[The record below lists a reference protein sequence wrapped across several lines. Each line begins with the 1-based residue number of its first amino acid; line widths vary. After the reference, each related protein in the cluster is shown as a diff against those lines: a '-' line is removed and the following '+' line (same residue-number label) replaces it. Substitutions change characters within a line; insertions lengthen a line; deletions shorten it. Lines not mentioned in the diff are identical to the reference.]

1 MLRVLVMAVFTIG
14 LIFPSYGSR
23 VHAASR
29 PVAYLTWYG
38 QSCFLLESA
47 SGTRVLMDPIP
58 PNLGYVPP
66 TDLTVQAV
74 TISHDHPDHNH
85 ISMVQGKARVFRGLT
100 PDKRGWMR
108 INETVRDIAIRSVG
122 VYHDRKK
129 GAERGLSTIFV
140 FEIGGVR
147 IAHLGNLGHPLND
160 QQLSAIG
167 SIDVVLVPVG
177 GDHALDASTAT
188 YVVDQIRP
196 RLLIIP
202 MHYKTKVSNTPD
214 LEPLDAFVAGRP
226 NVRWETT
233 HRLPLTGLRYKP
245 SAEVVILPYP

>member
-1 MLRVLVMAVFTIG
+1 
-14 LIFPSYGSR
+14 
-23 VHAASR
+23 
-29 PVAYLTWYG
+29 
-38 QSCFLLESA
+38 
-47 SGTRVLMDPIP
+47 MDPIP
-58 PNLGYVPP
+58 STLGYSPP
-66 TDLTVQAV
+66 TDLTVQAI
-74 TISHDHPDHNH
+74 TISHDHPEHNH
-85 ISMVQGKARVFRGLT
+85 VSMVQGKARVFRGLT

-108 INETVRDIAIRSVG
+108 INENVRDIAIRSVG

-129 GAERGLSTIFV
+129 GAEWGLSTIFV

-177 GDHALDASTAT
+177 GAHALDAPTAT

-202 MHYKTKVSNTPD
+202 MRYKTKVSTTPD

-245 SAEVVILPYP
+245 SAEVVILPFK

>member
-1 MLRVLVMAVFTIG
+1 MLRFFIAALLTFGLVFPNEGSMA
-14 LIFPSYGSR
+14 
-23 VHAASR
+23 HAASR

-38 QSCFLLESA
+38 HSCFLLESA
-47 SGTRVLMDPIP
+47 AGTRVLMDPIP
-58 PNLGYVPP
+58 SNLGYSLPM
-66 TDLTVQAV
+66 DLTVQEN

-85 ISMVQGKARVFRGLT
+85 ISMVQGKARVYRGLT

-108 INETVRDIAIRSVG
+108 INENVRDIAIRSVG
-122 VYHDRKK
+122 VYRDRKK
-129 GAERGLSTIFV
+129 GAEWGLSTIFV

-177 GDHALDASTAT
+177 GAHALDASTAT

-202 MHYKTKVSNTPD
+202 MRYKTKVSTTPD
-214 LEPLDAFVAGRP
+214 LEPLDAFVAGRT

-245 SAEVVILPYP
+245 SAEVVILPYK